1 MVERKTL
8 RNVLDE
14 VLSSVDQDDVPGLE
28 GLSAL
33 IHRELP
39 AQGGKEQ
46 FALFDEST
54 TPEVESS
61 SDAAPVDMRRKAAL
75 YLSEATLDDLGVARA
90 RLNSMLND
98 KLGRKPSDSD
108 IVDKALQIVL
118 DEFSE
123 KGMDSTL
130 VQRILTIRS
139 KSR

>member
-14 VLSSVDQDDVPGLE
+14 VLSSVDQEDVPGLE
-28 GLSAL
+28 GLSTL

-39 AQGGKEQ
+39 QGGKEQ
-46 FALFDEST
+46 FALFDDSPPPDVNDTEESI
-54 TPEVESS
+54 
-61 SDAAPVDMRRKAAL
+61 DARRKAAL
-75 YLSEATLDDLGVARA
+75 YLSEATLDDLGIAREKLGA
-90 RLNSMLND
+90 MLND
-98 KLGRKPSDSD
+98 KLGEQPTSSD

-118 DEFSE
+118 NEFSE

-130 VQRILTIRS
+130 VQKILTLKK